1 MKFSINLIFVFY
13 FTFSSL
19 LANDYTILSFDDHP
33 IQGTLVESNEDSLF
47 LAIIIAGSG
56 PTDRDGNNSSMTS
69 NYLKMLADELNK
81 NGINSFRYDKRGVS
95 KSLGDIK
102 SPNEIKFS
110 DYVNDA
116 KSIINHFKD
125 TKKYKKIIVIGHSE
139 GSLIGILASKSIAD
153 GFISI
158 AGAGEDYLT
167 LIQRQLSDRAPYIK
181 SMSDPIIEQLKK
193 NKLVDSVPSLLNNLF
208 GNNVQRFLIDASS
221 YDPAVEISKLDM
233 SVLII
238 QGTNDIQV
246 EVKDAEILHAA
257 SSKSKLEII
266 QGMNH
271 VFRQA
276 SENFILNL
284 QTYANPDLPID
295 KNLLLIISDF
305 IFEK

>member
-1 MKFSINLIFVFY
+1 MRFLFVF
-13 FTFSSL
+13 FLTFNSL
-19 LANDYTILSFDDHP
+19 FANDYKILSFDNHP
-33 IQGTLVESNEDSLF
+33 IHGTLINSNELSPF

-56 PTDRDGNNSSMTS
+56 PTDRDGNNSSMKS
-69 NYLKMLADELNK
+69 NYLKMLAEELNK
-81 NGINSFRYDKRGVS
+81 NGISSFRYDKRGVS

-102 SPNEIKFS
+102 SPNEIQFL

-125 TKKYKKIIVIGHSE
+125 TKKYKKIVIIGHSE
-139 GSLIGILASKSIAD
+139 GSLIGMLASKSIAD

-158 AGAGEDYLT
+158 AGAGVDYLT
-167 LIQRQLSDRAPYIK
+167 LIQRQLSNRAPYIK

-193 NKLVDSVPSLLNNLF
+193 NKLVDSVPPMLNNLF

-221 YDPAVEISKLDM
+221 YNPTVEISKLLIPI
-233 SVLII
+233 LII

-295 KNLLLIISDF
+295 KHLPLIITDF

>member
-1 MKFSINLIFVFY
+1 MRFLFVF
-13 FTFSSL
+13 FLTFNSL
-19 LANDYTILSFDDHP
+19 FANDYKILSFDNHP
-33 IQGTLVESNEDSLF
+33 IHGTLVNSNELSPF

-56 PTDRDGNNSSMTS
+56 PTDRDGNNSSMKS
-69 NYLKMLADELNK
+69 NYLKMLAEELNK
-81 NGINSFRYDKRGVS
+81 KGISSFRYDKRGVS

-102 SPNEIKFS
+102 SPNEIQFL
-110 DYVNDA
+110 DYVNDV

-125 TKKYKKIIVIGHSE
+125 TKKYKKIVIIGHSE
-139 GSLIGILASKSIAD
+139 GSLIGMLASKSIAD

-158 AGAGEDYLT
+158 AGAGVDYLT
-167 LIQRQLSDRAPYIK
+167 LIQRQLSNRAPYIK

-193 NKLVDSVPSLLNNLF
+193 NKLVDSVPPMLNNLF
-208 GNNVQRFLIDASS
+208 GTNLQRFLIDASS
-221 YDPAVEISKLDM
+221 FDPAAEISKLLIPI
-233 SVLII
+233 LII

-246 EVKDAEILHAA
+246 EVKDAEILHTA
-257 SSKSKLEII
+257 SSKSKLKII

-295 KNLLLIISDF
+295 KNLPVIISEF

>member
-1 MKFSINLIFVFY
+1 MRFLFVFFLIFN
-13 FTFSSL
+13 SL
-19 LANDYTILSFDDHP
+19 FANDYKILSFDNHP
-33 IQGTLVESNEDSLF
+33 IHGTLINSNELSPF

-56 PTDRDGNNSSMTS
+56 PTDRDGNNSSMKS
-69 NYLKMLADELNK
+69 NYLKMLAEELNK
-81 NGINSFRYDKRGVS
+81 NGISSFRYDKRGVS

-102 SPNEIKFS
+102 SPNEIQFL

-125 TKKYKKIIVIGHSE
+125 IKKYKKIVIIGHSE
-139 GSLIGILASKSIAD
+139 GSLIGMLASKSIAD

-158 AGAGEDYLT
+158 AGAGVDYLK
-167 LIQRQLSDRAPYIK
+167 LIQRQLSNRAPYIK

-193 NKLVDSVPSLLNNLF
+193 NNLVDSVPPLLNNLF
-208 GNNVQRFLIDASS
+208 GNNIQRFLIDASS
-221 YDPAVEISKLDM
+221 YNPAVEISKLDM

-295 KNLLLIISDF
+295 KHLPLIITDF

>member
-1 MKFSINLIFVFY
+1 MRFLFVF
-13 FTFSSL
+13 FLTFNSL
-19 LANDYTILSFDDHP
+19 FANDYKILSFDNHP
-33 IQGTLVESNEDSLF
+33 IHGTLVNSNELSPF

-56 PTDRDGNNSSMTS
+56 PTDRDGNNSSMKS
-69 NYLKMLADELNK
+69 NYLKMLAEELNK
-81 NGINSFRYDKRGVS
+81 KGISSFRYDKRGVS

-102 SPNEIKFS
+102 SPNEIQFL
-110 DYVNDA
+110 DYVNDV

-125 TKKYKKIIVIGHSE
+125 TKKYKKIVIIGHSE
-139 GSLIGILASKSIAD
+139 GSLIGMLASKSIAD

-158 AGAGEDYLT
+158 AGAGVDYLT
-167 LIQRQLSDRAPYIK
+167 LIQRQLSNRAPYIK

-193 NKLVDSVPSLLNNLF
+193 NKLVDSVPPMLNNLF
-208 GNNVQRFLIDASS
+208 GTNLQRFLIDASS
-221 YDPAVEISKLDM
+221 FDPAAEISKLLIPI
-233 SVLII
+233 LII

-246 EVKDAEILHAA
+246 EVKDAEILHTA
-257 SSKSKLEII
+257 SSKSKLKII

-271 VFRQA
+271 VFRQV

-295 KNLLLIISDF
+295 ENLPVIISEF

>member
-1 MKFSINLIFVFY
+1 MRFLFVF
-13 FTFSSL
+13 FLTFNSL
-19 LANDYTILSFDDHP
+19 FANDYKILSFDNHP
-33 IQGTLVESNEDSLF
+33 IHGTLVNSNELSPF

-56 PTDRDGNNSSMTS
+56 PTDRDGNNSSMKS
-69 NYLKMLADELNK
+69 NYLKMLAEELNK
-81 NGINSFRYDKRGVS
+81 NGISSFRYDKRGVS

-102 SPNEIKFS
+102 SPNEIQFL
-110 DYVNDA
+110 DYVNDV

-125 TKKYKKIIVIGHSE
+125 TKKYKKIVIIGHSE
-139 GSLIGILASKSIAD
+139 GSLIGMLASKSIAD

-158 AGAGEDYLT
+158 AGAGVDYLT
-167 LIQRQLSDRAPYIK
+167 LIQRQLSNRAPYIK

-193 NKLVDSVPSLLNNLF
+193 NKLVDSVPPMLNNLF
-208 GNNVQRFLIDASS
+208 GTNLQRFLIDASS
-221 YDPAVEISKLDM
+221 FDPAAEISKLLIPI
-233 SVLII
+233 LII
-238 QGTNDIQV
+238 QGTNDVQV
-246 EVKDAEILHAA
+246 EVKDAKILHTA
-257 SSKSKLEII
+257 SSKSKLKII

-295 KNLLLIISDF
+295 ENLPVIISEF

>member
-1 MKFSINLIFVFY
+1 MRFLFVF
-13 FTFSSL
+13 FLTFNSL
-19 LANDYTILSFDDHP
+19 FANDYKILSFDNHP
-33 IQGTLVESNEDSLF
+33 IHGTLVNSNELSPF

-56 PTDRDGNNSSMTS
+56 PTDRDGNNSSMKS
-69 NYLKMLADELNK
+69 NYLKMLAEELNK
-81 NGINSFRYDKRGVS
+81 NGISSFRYDKRGVS

-102 SPNEIKFS
+102 SPNEIQFL

-125 TKKYKKIIVIGHSE
+125 TKKYKKIIIIGHSE
-139 GSLIGILASKSIAD
+139 GSLIGMLASKSIAD
-153 GFISI
+153 GFVSI
-158 AGAGEDYLT
+158 AGAGVDYLT
-167 LIQRQLSDRAPYIK
+167 LIQRQLSNRAPYIK

-193 NKLVDSVPSLLNNLF
+193 NKLVDSVPPMLNNLF
-208 GNNVQRFLIDASS
+208 GTNLQRFLIDASS
-221 YDPAVEISKLDM
+221 FDPAAEISKLLIPI
-233 SVLII
+233 LII

-246 EVKDAEILHAA
+246 EVKDAEILHTA
-257 SSKSKLEII
+257 SSKSKLKII

-271 VFRQA
+271 VFRQV

-295 KNLLLIISDF
+295 ENLPVIISEF

>member
-1 MKFSINLIFVFY
+1 MRFLFVF
-13 FTFSSL
+13 FLTFNSL
-19 LANDYTILSFDDHP
+19 FANDYKILSFDNHP
-33 IQGTLVESNEDSLF
+33 IHGTLVNSNELSPF

-56 PTDRDGNNSSMTS
+56 PTDRDGNNSSMKS
-69 NYLKMLADELNK
+69 NYLKMLAEELNK
-81 NGINSFRYDKRGVS
+81 KGISSFRYDKRGVS

-102 SPNEIKFS
+102 SPNEIQFL
-110 DYVNDA
+110 DYVNDV

-125 TKKYKKIIVIGHSE
+125 TKKYKKIVIIGHSE
-139 GSLIGILASKSIAD
+139 GSLIGMLASKSIAD

-158 AGAGEDYLT
+158 AGAGVDYLT
-167 LIQRQLSDRAPYIK
+167 LIQRQLSNRAPYIK

-193 NKLVDSVPSLLNNLF
+193 NKLVDSVPPMLKNLF
-208 GNNVQRFLIDASS
+208 GTNIQRFLIDASRF
-221 YDPAVEISKLDM
+221 DPAAEISKLLIPI
-233 SVLII
+233 LII

-246 EVKDAEILHAA
+246 EVKDAEILHTA
-257 SSKSKLEII
+257 SSKSKLKII

-271 VFRQA
+271 VFRQV

-295 KNLLLIISDF
+295 ENLPVIISEF

>member
-1 MKFSINLIFVFY
+1 M
-13 FTFSSL
+13 
-19 LANDYTILSFDDHP
+19 
-33 IQGTLVESNEDSLF
+33 
-47 LAIIIAGSG
+47 
-56 PTDRDGNNSSMTS
+56 
-69 NYLKMLADELNK
+69 
-81 NGINSFRYDKRGVS
+81 
-95 KSLGDIK
+95 
-102 SPNEIKFS
+102 
-110 DYVNDA
+110 
-116 KSIINHFKD
+116 
-125 TKKYKKIIVIGHSE
+125 
-139 GSLIGILASKSIAD
+139 LASKSIAD

-158 AGAGEDYLT
+158 AGAGVDYLT
-167 LIQRQLSDRAPYIK
+167 LIQRQLSNRAPYIK

-193 NKLVDSVPSLLNNLF
+193 NNLVDSVPPLLNNLF
-208 GNNVQRFLIDASS
+208 GNNIQRFLIDASS
-221 YDPAVEISKLDM
+221 YNPAVEISKLDM

-295 KNLLLIISDF
+295 KHLPLIITDF

>member
-1 MKFSINLIFVFY
+1 
-13 FTFSSL
+13 
-19 LANDYTILSFDDHP
+19 
-33 IQGTLVESNEDSLF
+33 

-56 PTDRDGNNSSMTS
+56 PTDRDGNNSSMKS
-69 NYLKMLADELNK
+69 NYLKMLAEELNK
-81 NGINSFRYDKRGVS
+81 KGISSFRYDKRGVS

-102 SPNEIKFS
+102 SPNEIQFL
-110 DYVNDA
+110 DYVNDV

-125 TKKYKKIIVIGHSE
+125 TKKYKKIVIIGHSE
-139 GSLIGILASKSIAD
+139 GSLIGMLASKSIAD

-158 AGAGEDYLT
+158 AGAGVDYLT
-167 LIQRQLSDRAPYIK
+167 LIQRQLSNRAPYIK

-193 NKLVDSVPSLLNNLF
+193 NKLVDSVPPMLNNLF
-208 GNNVQRFLIDASS
+208 GTNLQRFLIDASS
-221 YDPAVEISKLDM
+221 FDPAAEISKLLIPI
-233 SVLII
+233 LII

-246 EVKDAEILHAA
+246 EVKDAEILHTA
-257 SSKSKLEII
+257 SSKSKLKII

-271 VFRQA
+271 VFRQV

-295 KNLLLIISDF
+295 ENLPVIISEF

>member
-1 MKFSINLIFVFY
+1 MKLSINLLFVFY

-33 IQGTLVESNEDSLF
+33 IQGTLIESNEDSFF

-139 GSLIGILASKSIAD
+139 GSLIGMLASKSITD

-158 AGAGEDYLT
+158 AGAGVDYLT
-167 LIQRQLSDRAPYIK
+167 LIQRQLSNRAPYIK
-181 SMSDPIIEQLKK
+181 SMADPIIEQLKK
-193 NKLVDSVPSLLNNLF
+193 NKLVDSVPPLLNNLF
-208 GNNVQRFLIDASS
+208 GTNLQRYLIDASS
-221 YDPAVEISKLDM
+221 YHPAVEISKLNM
-233 SVLII
+233 PVLII

-257 SSKSKLEII
+257 SSKSRLEII
-266 QGMNH
+266 KGMNH

-295 KNLLLIISDF
+295 KNLSLIISDF

>member
-1 MKFSINLIFVFY
+1 MRFLFVF
-13 FTFSSL
+13 FLTFNSL
-19 LANDYTILSFDDHP
+19 FANDYKILSFDNHP
-33 IQGTLVESNEDSLF
+33 IHGTLVNSNELSPF

-56 PTDRDGNNSSMTS
+56 PTDRDGNNSSMKS
-69 NYLKMLADELNK
+69 NYLKMLAEELNK
-81 NGINSFRYDKRGVS
+81 NGISSFRYDKRGVS

-102 SPNEIKFS
+102 SPNEIQFL

-125 TKKYKKIIVIGHSE
+125 TKKYKKIVIIGHSE
-139 GSLIGILASKSIAD
+139 GSLIGMLASKSIAD

-158 AGAGEDYLT
+158 AGSGVNYLT
-167 LIQRQLSDRAPYIK
+167 LIQRQLSNRAPYIK

-193 NKLVDSVPSLLNNLF
+193 NKLVDSVPPMLNNLF
-208 GNNVQRFLIDASS
+208 GTNLQRFLIDASS
-221 YDPAVEISKLDM
+221 YNPTVEISKLLIPI
-233 SVLII
+233 LII

-295 KNLLLIISDF
+295 KHLPLIITDF